1 MERAIA
7 INVPWVIH
15 QLLKVVLPFMDP
27 VTRAK
32 LSFNQP
38 TPFIPDEQLLCD
50 FGGKLNLDP
59 RTTEYREVS
68 PERASGAMRGER
80 AGVLTEALDPFRVT
94 QSLIALCREKRQAY
108 RERWVK
114 GGSQVRLH
122 SLLFTSQVY
131 ACH

>member
-38 TPFIPDEQLLCD
+38 TPFIPDEQLLLD

-59 RTTEYREVS
+59 RTPEYRTVS
-68 PERASGAMRGER
+68 
-80 AGVLTEALDPFRVT
+80 
-94 QSLIALCREKRQAY
+94 REKGQG
-108 RERWVK
+108 EVD
-114 GGSQVRLH
+114 GG
-122 SLLFTSQVY
+122 
-131 ACH
+131 